1 MEVSKLARMVKVPL
15 KQLVVSC
22 PNYVRLP
29 ARNIVLPKRMG
40 TRLASKFMRQYLVP
54 N

>member
-1 MEVSKLARMVKVPL
+1 MEVSKLARIVKVPL

-22 PNYVRLP
+22 LP